1 MSVRWKNATLTGW
14 GRYGATAARVA
25 RPERQRELDNAL
37 ADAGAS
43 LIARGAGKAY
53 GDAAQNGAADVAS
66 TLRLDRLLAFDAATG
81 VLECEPGVTF
91 RTLLDVF
98 VPKGFVPPVSPGTA
112 FATVG
117 GALAAD
123 VHGKNHDRT
132 GSFGD
137 HVLWFDLLCADGQ
150 TRRVSPENHPDLFA
164 ATIGGMGLTGIVRR
178 LAFRL
183 LPGTGHVRV
192 ETQRIADLAAFF
204 AAFEAARANATFS
217 VGWIDALARGAK
229 LGRGVFETA
238 EFAPPDANLAAPT
251 APAPKTLP
259 IPLDFPPFALSR
271 LSVGAFNELYWR
283 RAPAS
288 KQTSV
293 RPLDAFF
300 YPLDRL
306 ADWNRLYGKRGFFQF
321 QSVVPDATA
330 FDTTRKMLEA
340 VSAAGTASFL
350 AVLKT
355 LGGPGRGL
363 LSFPLR
369 GVTLALDV
377 PNAPGATELMATLE
391 RLALEA
397 GGRIYLAKDAL
408 QAPATFRAGYPNL
421 AAFEECLQRWD
432 PQRRFASDLSRR
444 LRIGEAAP

>member
-1 MSVRWKNATLTGW
+1 MSVRWKETTLAGW
-14 GRYGATAARVA
+14 GRYAATAARVA
-25 RPERQRELDNAL
+25 RPERQSELDRVL

-53 GDAAQNGAADVAS
+53 GDAAQNDGAAVAN
-66 TLRLDRLLAFDAATG
+66 TLRLERLLAFDAATG
-81 VLECEPGVTF
+81 VLECEAGVTF

-112 FATVG
+112 YATVG

-123 VHGKNHDRT
+123 VHGKNHDRH

-150 TRRVSPENHPDLFA
+150 TRRVSPDSHSDLFA
-164 ATIGGMGLTGIVRR
+164 ATIGGMGLTGLVRR

-192 ETQRIADLAAFF
+192 ETQRITDLDAFF
-204 AAFEAARANATFS
+204 AAFAAARATATFS

-238 EFAPPDANLAAPT
+238 EFAPAAPA
-251 APAPKTLP
+251 APAAKTLP
-259 IPLDFPPFALSR
+259 IPFDLPPFALSR
-271 LSVGAFNELYWR
+271 ASVGAFNEVYWR

-288 KQTSV
+288 KQMSQ

-306 ADWNRLYGKRGFFQF
+306 SDWNRLYGKRGFFQF

-330 FDTTRKMLEA
+330 FDATRKMLEA

-377 PNAPGATELMATLE
+377 PNAPGATDLMATLE

-408 QAPATFRAGYPNL
+408 QAPATFRASYPNL
-421 AAFEECLQRWD
+421 PAFEDCLQRWD
-432 PQRRFASDLSRR
+432 PQRRFASDLARR
-444 LRIGEAAP
+444 LGIGEAQR

>member
-1 MSVRWKNATLTGW
+1 MSVRWKETTLAGW
-14 GRYGATAARVA
+14 GRCAAASSRVA
-25 RPERQRELDNAL
+25 RPERQSELDRVL

-43 LIARGAGKAY
+43 LVARGSGKAY
-53 GDAAQNGAADVAS
+53 GDAAQNGGADVANM
-66 TLRLDRLLAFDAATG
+66 LRLDRLLAFDPTTG
-81 VLECEPGVTF
+81 VLECEAGVTF
-91 RTLLDVF
+91 RTLLDIF
-98 VPKGFVPPVSPGTA
+98 VPKGFVPPVSPGTSY
-112 FATVG
+112 ATVG

-123 VHGKNHDRT
+123 VHGKNHDRH

-150 TRRVSPENHPDLFA
+150 TRRVSPDAHGDLFA

-178 LAFRL
+178 LTFRL
-183 LPGTGHVRV
+183 LPGTGNVRV
-192 ETQRIADLAAFF
+192 ETQRIDDLDAFF
-204 AAFEAARANATFS
+204 AAFEAARATATFS
-217 VGWIDALARGAK
+217 VGWIDALARGRK

-238 EFAPPDANLAAPT
+238 EFAPAASAAPV
-251 APAPKTLP
+251 PKTVP
-259 IPLDFPPFALSR
+259 IPFDFPPFALSR
-271 LSVGAFNELYWR
+271 ISVGAFNELYWR
-283 RAPAS
+283 RAPAAKRS
-288 KQTSV
+288 TV

-306 ADWNRLYGKRGFFQF
+306 SDWNRLYGKRGFFQF

-330 FDTTRKMLEA
+330 FSATRKMLEA
-340 VSAAGTASFL
+340 VSAVGTASFL

-377 PNAPGATELMATLE
+377 PNAPGAAALMAELE
-391 RLALEA
+391 RLALDA
-397 GGRIYLAKDAL
+397 GGRVYLAKDAL
-408 QAPATFRAGYPNL
+408 QAPATFRAGYPKL
-421 AAFEECLQRWD
+421 AAFEECLRRWD

-444 LRIGEAAP
+444 LGIGETKP

>member
-1 MSVRWKNATLTGW
+1 MSVRWKETTLAGW
-14 GRYGATAARVA
+14 GRYAATAARVA
-25 RPERQRELDNAL
+25 RAERQSELDRVL

-53 GDAAQNGAADVAS
+53 GDAAQNGGAAVAN

-81 VLECEPGVTF
+81 VLECEAGVTF

-112 FATVG
+112 YATVG

-123 VHGKNHDRT
+123 VHGKNHDRH

-150 TRRVSPENHPDLFA
+150 TRRVSPDSHSDLFA

-192 ETQRIADLAAFF
+192 ETQRIADLDAFF
-204 AAFEAARANATFS
+204 AAFAAARATATFS

-238 EFAPPDANLAAPT
+238 EFAPAAPA
-251 APAPKTLP
+251 APAAKTLP

-271 LSVGAFNELYWR
+271 ASVGAFNEVYWR

-288 KQTSV
+288 KQMSQ

-306 ADWNRLYGKRGFFQF
+306 SDWNRLYGKRGFFQF

-330 FDTTRKMLEA
+330 FDATRKMLEA

-377 PNAPGATELMATLE
+377 PNAPGATDLMATLE

-408 QAPATFRAGYPNL
+408 QAPATFRASYPNL
-421 AAFEECLQRWD
+421 PAFEDYLQRWD
-432 PQRRFASDLSRR
+432 PQRRFASDLARR
-444 LRIGEAAP
+444 LGIGEAQR

>member
-1 MSVRWKNATLTGW
+1 LSVRWKETTLAGW
-14 GRYGATAARVA
+14 GRCAAASSRVA
-25 RPERQRELDNAL
+25 RPERQSELDRVL

-43 LIARGAGKAY
+43 LVARGSGKAY
-53 GDAAQNGAADVAS
+53 GDAAQNGGADVANM
-66 TLRLDRLLAFDAATG
+66 LRLDRLLAFDAATG
-81 VLECEPGVTF
+81 VLECEAGVTF
-91 RTLLDVF
+91 RTLLDIF
-98 VPKGFVPPVSPGTA
+98 VPKGFVPPVSPGTSY
-112 FATVG
+112 ATVG

-123 VHGKNHDRT
+123 VHGKNHDRH

-150 TRRVSPENHPDLFA
+150 TRRVLPDAHGDLFA

-183 LPGTGHVRV
+183 LPGTGNVRV
-192 ETQRIADLAAFF
+192 ETQRIDDLDAFF
-204 AAFEAARANATFS
+204 AAFEAVRATATFS
-217 VGWIDALARGAK
+217 VGWIDALARGRK

-238 EFAPPDANLAAPT
+238 EFAPAASAAPVS
-251 APAPKTLP
+251 KTVP
-259 IPLDFPPFALSR
+259 IPFDFPPFALSR
-271 LSVGAFNELYWR
+271 ISVGAFNELYWR
-283 RAPAS
+283 RAPAAKRS
-288 KQTSV
+288 TV

-300 YPLDRL
+300 FPLDRL
-306 ADWNRLYGKRGFFQF
+306 SDWNRLYGKRGFFQF

-330 FDTTRKMLEA
+330 FSATRKMLEA
-340 VSAAGTASFL
+340 VSAVGTASFL

-377 PNAPGATELMATLE
+377 PNAPGAAALMAELE

-397 GGRIYLAKDAL
+397 GGRVYLAKDAL
-408 QAPATFRAGYPNL
+408 QAPATFRAGYPKL
-421 AAFEECLQRWD
+421 AAFEECLRRWD

-444 LRIGEAAP
+444 LGVGETRS

>member
-1 MSVRWKNATLTGW
+1 LSVRWKETTLAGW
-14 GRYGATAARVA
+14 GRCAAASSRVA
-25 RPERQRELDNAL
+25 RPERQSELDRVL

-43 LIARGAGKAY
+43 LVARGSGKAY
-53 GDAAQNGAADVAS
+53 GDAAQNGGADVANM
-66 TLRLDRLLAFDAATG
+66 LRLDRLLAFDAATG
-81 VLECEPGVTF
+81 VLECEAGVTF
-91 RTLLDVF
+91 RTLLDIF
-98 VPKGFVPPVSPGTA
+98 VPKGFVPPVSPGTSY
-112 FATVG
+112 ATVG

-123 VHGKNHDRT
+123 VHGKNHDRH

-150 TRRVSPENHPDLFA
+150 TRRVLPDAHGDLFA

-183 LPGTGHVRV
+183 LPGTGNVRV
-192 ETQRIADLAAFF
+192 ETQRIDDLDAFF
-204 AAFEAARANATFS
+204 AAFEAARATATFS
-217 VGWIDALARGAK
+217 VGWIDALARGRK

-238 EFAPPDANLAAPT
+238 EFAPAASAVPV
-251 APAPKTLP
+251 PKTVP
-259 IPLDFPPFALSR
+259 IPFDFPPFALSR
-271 LSVGAFNELYWR
+271 ISVGAFNELYWR
-283 RAPAS
+283 RAPAAKRS
-288 KQTSV
+288 TV

-306 ADWNRLYGKRGFFQF
+306 SDWNRLYGKRGFFQF
-321 QSVVPDATA
+321 QSVVPDVTA
-330 FDTTRKMLEA
+330 FSATRKMLEA
-340 VSAAGTASFL
+340 VSAVGTASFL

-377 PNAPGATELMATLE
+377 PNAPGAAALMAELE
-391 RLALEA
+391 RLALDA
-397 GGRIYLAKDAL
+397 GGRVYLAKDAL
-408 QAPATFRAGYPNL
+408 QAPATFRAGYPKL
-421 AAFEECLQRWD
+421 AAFEECLRRWD

-444 LRIGEAAP
+444 LGVGETRS

>member
-1 MSVRWKNATLTGW
+1 
-14 GRYGATAARVA
+14 
-25 RPERQRELDNAL
+25 
-37 ADAGAS
+37 
-43 LIARGAGKAY
+43 
-53 GDAAQNGAADVAS
+53 
-66 TLRLDRLLAFDAATG
+66 
-81 VLECEPGVTF
+81 
-91 RTLLDVF
+91 
-98 VPKGFVPPVSPGTA
+98 VSP
-112 FATVG
+112 
-117 GALAAD
+117 AA
-123 VHGKNHDRT
+123 H
-132 GSFGD
+132 
-137 HVLWFDLLCADGQ
+137 A
-150 TRRVSPENHPDLFA
+150 DLFA

-178 LAFRL
+178 VAVRL

-192 ETQRIADLAAFF
+192 ETQRIADLDAFF
-204 AAFEAARANATFS
+204 AAFEAARETATFS

-238 EFAPPDANLAAPT
+238 EFAPAAP
-251 APAPKTLP
+251 ASPAPKTLP
-259 IPLDFPPFALSR
+259 IPPDLPSFALSR
-271 LSVGAFNELYWR
+271 ASVGAFNAFYWR
-283 RAPAS
+283 RAPEA
-288 KQTSV
+288 KRATV

-321 QSVVPDATA
+321 QSAVPDATA
-330 FDTTRKMLEA
+330 YAATRKMLEA

-377 PNAPGATELMATLE
+377 PNAPGAVALMAELE
-391 RLALEA
+391 RLARDA

-421 AAFEECLQRWD
+421 ASFEECLQRWD
-432 PQRRFASDLSRR
+432 PQRRFASDLARR
-444 LRIGEAAP
+444 LGIGAVSP

>member
-1 MSVRWKNATLTGW
+1 MSVRWKETTLAGW
-14 GRYGATAARVA
+14 GRCAAASSRVA
-25 RPERQRELDNAL
+25 RPERQSELDRVL

-43 LIARGAGKAY
+43 LVARGSGKAY
-53 GDAAQNGAADVAS
+53 GDAAQNGGADVANM
-66 TLRLDRLLAFDAATG
+66 LRLDRLLAFDPTTG
-81 VLECEPGVTF
+81 VLECEAGVTF
-91 RTLLDVF
+91 RTLLDIF
-98 VPKGFVPPVSPGTA
+98 VPKGFVPPVSPGTSY
-112 FATVG
+112 ATVG

-123 VHGKNHDRT
+123 VHGKNHDRH

-150 TRRVSPENHPDLFA
+150 TRRVSPDAHGDLFA

-178 LAFRL
+178 LTFRL
-183 LPGTGHVRV
+183 LPGTGNVRV
-192 ETQRIADLAAFF
+192 ETQRIDDLDAFF
-204 AAFEAARANATFS
+204 AAFEAARATATFS
-217 VGWIDALARGAK
+217 VGWIDALARGRK

-238 EFAPPDANLAAPT
+238 EFAPAASAAPV
-251 APAPKTLP
+251 PKTVP
-259 IPLDFPPFALSR
+259 IPFDFPPFALSR
-271 LSVGAFNELYWR
+271 ISVGAFNELYWR
-283 RAPAS
+283 RAPAAKRS
-288 KQTSV
+288 TV

-306 ADWNRLYGKRGFFQF
+306 SDWNRLYGKRGFFQF

-330 FDTTRKMLEA
+330 FSATRKMLEA
-340 VSAAGTASFL
+340 VSAVGTASFL

-377 PNAPGATELMATLE
+377 PNAPGAAALMAELE
-391 RLALEA
+391 RLALDA
-397 GGRIYLAKDAL
+397 GGRVYLAKDAL
-408 QAPATFRAGYPNL
+408 QAPATFRAGYPKL
-421 AAFEECLQRWD
+421 AAFEECLRRWD

-444 LRIGEAAP
+444 LGIGETRS

>member
-1 MSVRWKNATLTGW
+1 MSVRWKETTLAGW
-14 GRYGATAARVA
+14 GRCAAASSRVA
-25 RPERQRELDNAL
+25 RPERQSELDRVL

-43 LIARGAGKAY
+43 LVARGSGKAY
-53 GDAAQNGAADVAS
+53 GDAAQNGGADVANM
-66 TLRLDRLLAFDAATG
+66 LRLDRLLAFDAATG
-81 VLECEPGVTF
+81 VLECESGVTF
-91 RTLLDVF
+91 RTLLDIF
-98 VPKGFVPPVSPGTA
+98 VPKGFVPPVSPGTSY
-112 FATVG
+112 ATVG

-123 VHGKNHDRT
+123 VHGKNHDRHS
-132 GSFGD
+132 SFGD

-150 TRRVSPENHPDLFA
+150 TRRVSPDAHGDLFA

-183 LPGTGHVRV
+183 LPGTGNVRV
-192 ETQRIADLAAFF
+192 ETQRIDDLEAFF
-204 AAFEAARANATFS
+204 AAFEAARATATFS
-217 VGWIDALARGAK
+217 VGWIDALARGRK

-238 EFAPPDANLAAPT
+238 EFAPAASAAPV
-251 APAPKTLP
+251 PKTVP
-259 IPLDFPPFALSR
+259 IPFDFPPFALSR
-271 LSVGAFNELYWR
+271 ISVGAFNELYWR
-283 RAPAS
+283 RAPAAKRS
-288 KQTSV
+288 TV

-306 ADWNRLYGKRGFFQF
+306 SDWNRLYGKRGFFQF

-330 FDTTRKMLEA
+330 FSATRKMLEA
-340 VSAAGTASFL
+340 VSAVGTASFL

-377 PNAPGATELMATLE
+377 PNAPGAAALMAELE
-391 RLALEA
+391 RLALDA
-397 GGRIYLAKDAL
+397 GGRVYLAKDAL
-408 QAPATFRAGYPNL
+408 QAPATFRAGYPKL
-421 AAFEECLQRWD
+421 AAFEECLRRWD

-444 LRIGEAAP
+444 LGIGETKP

>member
-1 MSVRWKNATLTGW
+1 MSVRWKNSRVAGW
-14 GRYGATAARVA
+14 GRYAAASSRVA
-25 RPERQRELDNAL
+25 RPERQSELDRAL

-53 GDAAQNGAADVAS
+53 GDAAQNDGADVAT
-66 TLRLDRLLAFDAATG
+66 TLRLDRLLAFDPATG
-81 VLECEPGVTF
+81 VLECEAGVTF

-123 VHGKNHDRT
+123 VHGKNHDRN

-150 TRRVSPENHPDLFA
+150 TRRVSPDSHPDLFA

-192 ETQRIADLAAFF
+192 ETQRIADLDAFF
-204 AAFEAARANATFS
+204 AAFAAARANATFS
-217 VGWIDALARGAK
+217 VGWIDALAQGSK

-238 EFAPPDANLAAPT
+238 EFAPAAPT

-259 IPLDFPPFALSR
+259 VPLDFPPFALSR
-271 LSVGAFNELYWR
+271 LSVGAFNEIYWR
-283 RAPAS
+283 RAPAA
-288 KQTSV
+288 KQSAV

-330 FDTTRKMLEA
+330 FDATRKMLEA

-377 PNAPGATELMATLE
+377 PNAPGATALMATLE

-408 QAPATFRAGYPNL
+408 QAPAGFRASYPNL
-421 AAFEECLQRWD
+421 PAFEECLQRWD

-444 LRIGEAAP
+444 LGIAGVQP

>member
-1 MSVRWKNATLTGW
+1 MRWKETTLAGW
-14 GRYGATAARVA
+14 GRCAAASSRVA
-25 RPERQRELDNAL
+25 RPERQSELDRVL

-43 LIARGAGKAY
+43 LVARGSGKAY
-53 GDAAQNGAADVAS
+53 GDAAQNGGADVANM
-66 TLRLDRLLAFDAATG
+66 LRLDRLLAFDAATG
-81 VLECEPGVTF
+81 VLECEAGVTF
-91 RTLLDVF
+91 RTLLDIF
-98 VPKGFVPPVSPGTA
+98 VPKGFVPPVSPGTSY
-112 FATVG
+112 ATVG

-123 VHGKNHDRT
+123 VHGKNHDRH

-150 TRRVSPENHPDLFA
+150 TRRVLPDAHGDLFA

-183 LPGTGHVRV
+183 LPGTGNVRV
-192 ETQRIADLAAFF
+192 ETQRIDDLDAFF
-204 AAFEAARANATFS
+204 AAFEAARATATFS
-217 VGWIDALARGAK
+217 VGWIDALARGRK

-238 EFAPPDANLAAPT
+238 EFAPAASAAPVS
-251 APAPKTLP
+251 KTVP
-259 IPLDFPPFALSR
+259 IPFDFPPFALSR
-271 LSVGAFNELYWR
+271 ISVGAFNELYWR
-283 RAPAS
+283 RAPAAKRS
-288 KQTSV
+288 TV

-306 ADWNRLYGKRGFFQF
+306 SDWNRLYGKRGFFQF
-321 QSVVPDATA
+321 QSVVPDVTA
-330 FDTTRKMLEA
+330 FSATRKMLEA
-340 VSAAGTASFL
+340 VSAVGTASFL

-377 PNAPGATELMATLE
+377 PNAPGAAALMAELE
-391 RLALEA
+391 RLALDA
-397 GGRIYLAKDAL
+397 GGRVYLAKDAL
-408 QAPATFRAGYPNL
+408 QAPATFRAGYPKL
-421 AAFEECLQRWD
+421 AAFEECLRRWD

-444 LRIGEAAP
+444 LGVGETRS

>member
-1 MSVRWKNATLTGW
+1 MSVRWKNSTLAGW
-14 GRYGATAARVA
+14 GRFAATHARVA
-25 RPERQRELDNAL
+25 RPERQSELDRVL
-37 ADAGAS
+37 SDTSAS

-53 GDAAQNGAADVAS
+53 GDAAQNGAANVANMQ
-66 TLRLDRLLAFDAATG
+66 RLDRLLAFDAATG
-81 VLECEPGVTF
+81 VLECEAGVTF
-91 RTLLDVF
+91 RTLLDAF

-123 VHGKNHDRT
+123 VHGKNHDRH

-150 TRRVSPENHPDLFA
+150 TRRVSPDSHSDLFA

-192 ETQRIADLAAFF
+192 ETQRIADLDAFF

-238 EFAPPDANLAAPT
+238 EFAPAASV
-251 APAPKTLP
+251 APVAKTLP
-259 IPLDFPPFALSR
+259 IPLDLPPFALSR
-271 LSVGAFNELYWR
+271 LSVGAFNEFYWR
-283 RAPAS
+283 RAPAQKRAS
-288 KQTSV
+288 S

-330 FDTTRKMLEA
+330 FAATRKMLEA

-377 PNAPGATELMATLE
+377 PNAPGATALMAELE

-408 QAPATFRAGYPNL
+408 QAPASLRAGYPHL
-421 AAFEECLQRWD
+421 AAFEETLLRWD

-444 LRIGEAAP
+444 LRIGEATP

>member
-1 MSVRWKNATLTGW
+1 MSVRWKNSTLAGW
-14 GRYGATAARVA
+14 GRFAAAASRVA

-53 GDAAQNGAADVAS
+53 GDAAQNDGADVAS

-98 VPKGFVPPVSPGTA
+98 VPKGFAPPVSPGTA
-112 FATVG
+112 YATVG

-123 VHGKNHDRT
+123 VHGKNHDRH

-137 HVLWFDLLCADGQ
+137 HILWFDLLCADGQ
-150 TRRVSPENHPDLFA
+150 TRRVSPDSHPDLFA

-204 AAFEAARANATFS
+204 AAFEAARATATFS

-238 EFAPPDANLAAPT
+238 EFAPAAAVAAT
-251 APAPKTLP
+251 PKTLP

-271 LSVGAFNELYWR
+271 MSVGAFNEFYWR
-283 RAPAS
+283 RAPAA
-288 KQTSV
+288 KQTSL

-321 QSVVPDATA
+321 QSVVPDVTA
-330 FDTTRKMLEA
+330 FDATRKMLEA

-355 LGGPGRGL
+355 LGGSGCGL

-377 PNAPGATELMATLE
+377 PNAPGATELMAVLE

-408 QAPATFRAGYPNL
+408 QAPETFRASYPNL
-421 AAFEECLQRWD
+421 GAFEETLQRWD
-432 PQRRFASDLSRR
+432 PQRRFTSDLSRR
-444 LRIGEAAP
+444 LRIGEASP

>member
-1 MSVRWKNATLTGW
+1 MSVRWKNSTLAGW
-14 GRYGATAARVA
+14 GRFAATQARVA
-25 RPERQRELDNAL
+25 RPERQSELDRVL
-37 ADAGAS
+37 ADAGAT

-53 GDAAQNGAADVAS
+53 GDAAQNDGAAVAN

-81 VLECEPGVTF
+81 VLECEAGVTF
-91 RTLLDVF
+91 RTLLDMF

-112 FATVG
+112 SATVG

-123 VHGKNHDRT
+123 VHGKNHDRN

-150 TRRVSPENHPDLFA
+150 TRRVSPESHADLFA

-178 LAFRL
+178 LGLRM

-192 ETQRIADLAAFF
+192 ETQRIADLEAFF
-204 AAFEAARANATFS
+204 AAFEAARATATFS

-238 EFAPPDANLAAPT
+238 EFAPAAPT
-251 APAPKTLP
+251 ARAPKTLP

-283 RAPAS
+283 RAPSQKRA
-288 KQTSV
+288 SV

-330 FDTTRKMLEA
+330 FAATRKMLEA

-421 AAFEECLQRWD
+421 PAFEECLRRWD

-444 LRIGEAAP
+444 LGIGEAEL